1 MSPDAERR
9 RSRHLRR
16 QAGRVAFSACLA
28 GQGDLIGRWLA
39 LLPGSA
45 SLDAVRL
52 DRGLGPLTLGQ
63 SRIAVQA
70 LLGPAKHAAAG
81 MNVYQ
86 SGVAAGLRKAIPVSL
101 SVGYDRDGR
110 VQTLAS
116 NLIALTLDG
125 HQIASTAVRGDGL
138 AGLLKSWTQ
147 IRCGRTPPSPTTPP
161 ATASRR
167 RSSES
172 TPDHPTV
179 VISTVARKAC
189 ASGSPPSGASRS
201 TLPGRPPDAT
211 RQRLGLPRA
220 RGSGRRSSPF
230 RGRLI
235 SESSRRGGA
244 PFRNRVA
251 RSAEQLGIV
260 GAEDRRVVAGSGLV
274 ERVYESPDLRR
285 HHKQVP
291 SRDPGRCVAIRVRG
305 PLRRQDRLVRA
316 GLAHLVAD
324 LEPQPALEHVPGF
337 IVGMMDVQRRDPLVT

>member
-1 MSPDAERR
+1 MLAAILPCLAAGCGGSTPAASLQITYTDTMGFGPVTYRLRCSPSTGTAPDPTAICAAIA
-9 RSRHLRR
+9 SRPALVLSGPGQDHSCPPTPSVGV
-16 QAGRVAFSACLA
+16 QGIYGGKPVSVAFSACLA

-125 HQIASTAVRGDGL
+125 HQIALTAVRGNGL
-138 AGLLKSWTQ
+138 AGLLKSWMQ
-147 IRCGRTPPSPTTPP
+147 IRCGRNAALADHAAGDGVPTTII
-161 ATASRR
+161 
-167 RSSES
+167 ES

-179 VISTVARKAC
+179 VISTVGPESLRIPGIAA
-189 ASGSPPSGASRS
+189 AGTSAADPPGVR
-201 TLPGRPPDAT
+201 GRHGNSDRPSS
-211 RQRLGLPRA
+211 A
-220 RGSGRRSSPF
+220 RGSGRRRVRPRPSDLGEQSS
-230 RGRLI
+230 GRCAV
-235 SESSRRGGA
+235 S
-244 PFRNRVA
+244 
-251 RSAEQLGIV
+251 
-260 GAEDRRVVAGSGLV
+260 
-274 ERVYESPDLRR
+274 
-285 HHKQVP
+285 K
-291 SRDPGRCVAIRVRG
+291 PGRSVS
-305 PLRRQDRLVRA
+305 
-316 GLAHLVAD
+316 
-324 LEPQPALEHVPGF
+324 
-337 IVGMMDVQRRDPLVT
+337 